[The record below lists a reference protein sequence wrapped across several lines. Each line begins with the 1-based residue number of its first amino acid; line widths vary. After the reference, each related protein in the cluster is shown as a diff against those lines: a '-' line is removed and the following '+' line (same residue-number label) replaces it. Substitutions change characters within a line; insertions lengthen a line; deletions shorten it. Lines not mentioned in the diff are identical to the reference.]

1 MINDIF
7 IGSLQK
13 QNRSE
18 NKGGGNFYPSQNWY
32 PFDRDGVNVKL
43 ITLFY
48 I

>member
-18 NKGGGNFYPSQNWY
+18 NKGGGIFILGKI
-32 PFDRDGVNVKL
+32 DILLTGMVL
-43 ITLFY
+43 I
-48 I
+48 